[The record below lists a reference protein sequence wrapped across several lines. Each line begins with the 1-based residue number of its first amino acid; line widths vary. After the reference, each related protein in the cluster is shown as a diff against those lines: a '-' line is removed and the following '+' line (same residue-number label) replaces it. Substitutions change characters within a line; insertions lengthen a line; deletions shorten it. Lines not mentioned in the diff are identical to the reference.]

1 MINSD
6 NDVLTFIGI
15 GLTGIVNFVFY
26 LIAFFVFLFLAR
38 RAKRRFQE
46 DLSEQSQKQYKGF
59 RIATFVSGGVTLLML
74 LITVGALVLAYV
86 LW

>member
-1 MINSD
+1 MNSD
-6 NDVLTFIGI
+6 SEVFSFIGI

-38 RAKRRFQE
+38 RAKRRSQE
-46 DLSEQSQKQYKGF
+46 DLSGQSQKQYKGF

-74 LITVGALVLAYV
+74 LVTVGALVLAYV

>member
-1 MINSD
+1 MNSD
-6 NDVLTFIGI
+6 SDLFTFIGI

-38 RAKRRFQE
+38 RAKRRSRD
-46 DLSEQSQKQYKGF
+46 DLSGQFEKQYKGF

-74 LITVGALVLAYV
+74 LVTVVSLVLAYV